1 MNNAT
6 NGFDTMKPEKEF
18 IMKKSLL
25 STFISLVF
33 LLTACG
39 ETNTP
44 VPTPE
49 SVQETRPVVV
59 AEGTLLP
66 DPSIEL
72 AFAQPGILA
81 EVLVAEGDLVTEGQ
95 VIARLENI
103 EVLQAEVARAEEV
116 HLLAEQTFKTSEA
129 TALKALSDAHEALRV
144 AQRDFDNFDIP
155 SDLRDMGTREALS
168 YTYTKLE
175 DARTNFEPY
184 KYLEERLEWE
194 MRKDDPANPRVYRD
208 TAKIY
213 KKRLDD
219 AWADYRKAIQW
230 TELEANLEAAKAN
243 VENAQVE
250 FDNLIAGDNAEQQAV
265 AHAQLESARA
275 NLDAAQTTLANSQL
289 RAPFEA
295 TVISL
300 GLAVGETVNAGV
312 PVAYLGNT
320 NRWKVETKDL
330 AEIDVADVALGNTVA
345 VKLDAFPDEEFS
357 GTVTKIDPVGKLY
370 LGDMTYQ
377 ITVTLD
383 EADPRFMWNMTAT
396 VTVNT
401 MDKSMS
407 YFPD

>member
-1 MNNAT
+1 
-6 NGFDTMKPEKEF
+6 
-18 IMKKSLL
+18 MKKSLL
-25 STFISLVF
+25 SIFISLAF

-39 ETNTP
+39 ESNTP
-44 VPTPE
+44 APTVEP
-49 SVQETRPVVV
+49 VQETSSVVV

-66 DPSIEL
+66 DPSVEL

-81 EVLVAEGDLVTEGQ
+81 EVLVTEGDLVTEGQ

-103 EVLQAEVARAEEV
+103 EVLQAEVALAEEV
-116 HLLAEQTFKTSEA
+116 YLLAEQTFKTSEA
-129 TALKALSDAHEALRV
+129 TALKDLSDAHEALRI
-144 AQRDFDNFDIP
+144 AQLEFDNFDIP
-155 SDLRDMGTREALS
+155 SDLRDMGTREALT
-168 YTYTKLE
+168 YTYAKLE
-175 DARTNFEPY
+175 EARTNFEPY

-194 MRKDDPANPRVYRD
+194 MRNDKPENPKVYRS

-243 VENAQVE
+243 VENAQGE
-250 FDNLIAGDNAEQQAV
+250 FDNLIAGENAEHMAV
-265 AHAQLESARA
+265 AQAQLESARA
-275 NLDAAQTTLANSQL
+275 NLDATRAALANSQL
-289 RAPFEA
+289 RAPITA
-295 TVISL
+295 TVLSL
-300 GLAVGETVNAGV
+300 DLLVGETVNAGI

-320 NRWKVETKDL
+320 NHWMVETKDL
-330 AEIDVADVALGNTVA
+330 AEIDAADVAFGDTVT

-383 EADPRFMWNMTAT
+383 EADLRFMWNMTAT
-396 VTVNT
+396 VTVST
-401 MDKSMS
+401 ASK
-407 YFPD
+407 

>member
-1 MNNAT
+1 
-6 NGFDTMKPEKEF
+6 
-18 IMKKSLL
+18 MKKSLL
-25 STFISLVF
+25 SIFISLAF

-39 ETNTP
+39 ESNTP
-44 VPTPE
+44 APTVEP
-49 SVQETRPVVV
+49 VQETSSVVV

-66 DPSIEL
+66 DPSVEL

-81 EVLVAEGDLVTEGQ
+81 EVLVAEGELVTEGQ

-103 EVLQAEVARAEEV
+103 EVLQAEVALAEEV
-116 HLLAEQTFKTSEA
+116 YLLAEQTFKTSEA
-129 TALKALSDAHEALRV
+129 TALKDLSDAHEALRI
-144 AQRDFDNFDIP
+144 AQLEFDNFDIP
-155 SDLRDMGTREALS
+155 SDLRDMGTREALT
-168 YTYTKLE
+168 YTYAKLE
-175 DARTNFEPY
+175 EARTNFEPY

-194 MRKDDPANPRVYRD
+194 MRNDKPENPKVYRS

-243 VENAQVE
+243 VENAQGE
-250 FDNLIAGDNAEQQAV
+250 FDNLIAGENAEHMAV
-265 AHAQLESARA
+265 AQAQLESARA
-275 NLDAAQTTLANSQL
+275 NLDATRAALANSQL
-289 RAPFEA
+289 RAPITA
-295 TVISL
+295 TVLSL
-300 GLAVGETVNAGV
+300 DLLVGETVNAGI

-320 NRWKVETKDL
+320 NHWMVETKDL
-330 AEIDVADVALGNTVA
+330 AEIDAADVAFGDTVT

-383 EADPRFMWNMTAT
+383 EVDTRFMWNMTAT

-401 MDKSMS
+401 TGK
-407 YFPD
+407 

>member
-1 MNNAT
+1 
-6 NGFDTMKPEKEF
+6 
-18 IMKKSLL
+18 MKKSLL
-25 STFISLVF
+25 SIFISFVF

-39 ETNTP
+39 ETSTP
-44 VPTPE
+44 APTVEP
-49 SVQETRPVVV
+49 VLETRPVVV

-66 DPSIEL
+66 DPSVEL

-95 VIARLENI
+95 VIARLENS
-103 EVLQAEVARAEEV
+103 ETLQAEVARAEEV
-116 HLLAEQTFKTSEA
+116 HLLAEQTFKTSES
-129 TALKALSDAHEALRV
+129 TALKALSDAHETLRV
-144 AQRDFDNFDIP
+144 AQLEFDNFDIP
-155 SDLRDMGTREALS
+155 SDLRDMSTREALT
-168 YTYTKLE
+168 YTYAKLE

-194 MRKDDPANPRVYRD
+194 MRNDNPEKPEVYRS

-213 KKRLDD
+213 KKQLDD

-230 TELEANLEAAKAN
+230 TKLEANVEAAKGNVENTQAEFDNLSAGEDAEQMAIARAQFESALANLEAA
-243 VENAQVE
+243 
-250 FDNLIAGDNAEQQAV
+250 
-265 AHAQLESARA
+265 HA
-275 NLDAAQTTLANSQL
+275 TLANSQL
-289 RAPFEA
+289 RAPFAA
-295 TVISL
+295 TVHSL
-300 GLAVGETVNAGV
+300 DLSVGETINAGV

-320 NRWKVETKDL
+320 DRWKVETKDL
-330 AEIDVADVALGNTVA
+330 AEIDVANVAVGNAAT

-383 EADPRFMWNMTAT
+383 EVDTRFMWNMTAT

-401 MDKSMS
+401 MDK
-407 YFPD
+407 

>member
-1 MNNAT
+1 
-6 NGFDTMKPEKEF
+6 
-18 IMKKSLL
+18 MKKPLL
-25 STFISLVF
+25 SIFVVLVF

-44 VPTPE
+44 VPIVEP
-49 SVQETRPVVV
+49 VQETRTVVV

-81 EVLVAEGDLVTEGQ
+81 EVLVTEGDLVTEGQ

-116 HLLAEQTFKTSEA
+116 FLLAEQAFNIAEA
-129 TALKALSDAHEALRV
+129 TALKDLSTAHEALRI
-144 AQRDFDNFDIP
+144 AQLEFDNFDIP
-155 SDLRDMGTREALS
+155 SDLRDMSTREALT
-168 YTYTKLE
+168 YTYAKLE

-194 MRKDDPANPRVYRD
+194 MRNDNPEKPEVYRS

-213 KKRLDD
+213 KKQLDD

-230 TELEANLEAAKAN
+230 AELEASVEAAKGN
-243 VENAQVE
+243 VENTQAE
-250 FDNLIAGDNAEQQAV
+250 FDNLSAGEDTKQLAV
-265 AHAQLESARA
+265 ARAQLESARA
-275 NLDAAQTTLANSQL
+275 NLDAARATLANSQL
-289 RAPFEA
+289 RAPITA
-295 TVISL
+295 TVFSFDL
-300 GLAVGETVNAGV
+300 SVGETVIAGV

-330 AEIDVADVALGNTVA
+330 AEIDVADVAIGNTVTI
-345 VKLDAFPDEEFS
+345 KLDAFPDEEFS

-383 EADPRFMWNMTAT
+383 EVDTRFMWNMTAT
-396 VTVNT
+396 VTVDT
-401 MDKSMS
+401 IDK
-407 YFPD
+407 

>member
-1 MNNAT
+1 
-6 NGFDTMKPEKEF
+6 
-18 IMKKSLL
+18 MKKPLL
-25 STFISLVF
+25 SIFVVLVF

-39 ETNTP
+39 EPNTP
-44 VPTPE
+44 VPIVEP
-49 SVQETRPVVV
+49 VQETRTVVV

-81 EVLVAEGDLVTEGQ
+81 EVLVTEGDLVTEGQ

-116 HLLAEQTFKTSEA
+116 FLLAEQAFNIAEA
-129 TALKALSDAHEALRV
+129 TALKDLSTAHEALRI
-144 AQRDFDNFDIP
+144 AQLEFDNFDIP
-155 SDLRDMGTREALS
+155 SDLRDMGTREALT

-175 DARTNFEPY
+175 EARTNFEPY
-184 KYLEERLEWE
+184 KYLEERLEKE
-194 MRKDDPANPRVYRD
+194 MRNDQPDKPKVYRS

-213 KKRLDD
+213 KKQLDD

-230 TELEANLEAAKAN
+230 AELEASVEAAKGN
-243 VENAQVE
+243 VENTQTE
-250 FDNLIAGDNAEQQAV
+250 FDNLSAGEDTKQLAV
-265 AHAQLESARA
+265 ARAQLESARA
-275 NLDAAQTTLANSQL
+275 NLDAARATLANSQL
-289 RAPFEA
+289 RAPITA
-295 TVISL
+295 TVFSFDL
-300 GLAVGETVNAGV
+300 SVGETVIAGV

-330 AEIDVADVALGNTVA
+330 AEIDVADVAIGNTVTI
-345 VKLDAFPDEEFS
+345 KLDAFPDEEFS

-383 EADPRFMWNMTAT
+383 EVDTRFMWNMTAT
-396 VTVNT
+396 VTVDT
-401 MDKSMS
+401 IDK
-407 YFPD
+407 

>member
-1 MNNAT
+1 
-6 NGFDTMKPEKEF
+6 
-18 IMKKSLL
+18 MKKSVL
-25 STFISLVF
+25 SIFFVLIFPLI
-33 LLTACG
+33 ACS

-44 VPTPE
+44 APTVEP
-49 SVQETRPVVV
+49 VQETRTVVV

-72 AFAQPGILA
+72 AFAQSGLLA

-103 EVLQAEVARAEEV
+103 EVLQAEVARAEEIY
-116 HLLAEQTFKTSEA
+116 LQAEQTFNIAKA
-129 TALKALSDAHEALRV
+129 TALKDLSAAHESLRI
-144 AQRDFDNFDIP
+144 AQLEFDNFDIP
-155 SDLRDMGTREALS
+155 SDLRDMGTREALT

-175 DARTNFEPY
+175 EARTNFEPY
-184 KYLEERLEWE
+184 KYLEERLERE
-194 MRKDDPANPRVYRD
+194 MRNDQTDKPKVYRS

-213 KKRLDD
+213 KKQLDD
-219 AWADYRKAIQW
+219 AWAEYRKAIQW
-230 TELEANLEAAKAN
+230 AELEASVEAAKGN
-243 VENAQVE
+243 VENTQAE
-250 FDNLIAGDNAEQQAV
+250 FDNLSAGEDTEQLAV
-265 AHAQLESARA
+265 ARAQVESARA
-275 NLDAAQTTLANSQL
+275 NLEAAHARLANSQL
-289 RAPFEA
+289 RTPFEA

-300 GLAVGETVNAGV
+300 DKLVGETVNAGV

-320 NRWKVETKDL
+320 NGWKVETKDL
-330 AEIDVADVALGNTVA
+330 AEIDVADVAIGNKVT

-383 EADPRFMWNMTAT
+383 KVDTRFMWNMTAT

-401 MDKSMS
+401 AGK
-407 YFPD
+407 

>member
-1 MNNAT
+1 
-6 NGFDTMKPEKEF
+6 
-18 IMKKSLL
+18 MKKSLL
-25 STFISLVF
+25 FIFVVLVF

-44 VPTPE
+44 VPIVEP
-49 SVQETRPVVV
+49 VRETRPVVV

-81 EVLVAEGDLVTEGQ
+81 EVLVAEGDLVTKGQ
-95 VIARLENI
+95 VIARLENF

-116 HLLAEQTFKTSEA
+116 YLMAEQTFNTAEA
-129 TALKALSDAHEALRV
+129 AALKALSDAHEALRV

-155 SDLRDMGTREALS
+155 SDLRGMGTREALT
-168 YTYTKLE
+168 YTYAKLE
-175 DARTNFEPY
+175 EARTNFEPY

-194 MRKDDPANPRVYRD
+194 MRNDKPENPKVYRS

-213 KKRLDD
+213 KRQLDD
-219 AWADYRKAIQW
+219 AWAEYRKAIQW
-230 TELEANLEAAKAN
+230 ADLEAGVEAAKGNVDNAQSEFDNLVAGENAQQTAIARAQFKSALANLEAA
-243 VENAQVE
+243 
-250 FDNLIAGDNAEQQAV
+250 
-265 AHAQLESARA
+265 RA
-275 NLDAAQTTLANSQL
+275 TLANSQL

-295 TVISL
+295 TIFSL
-300 GLAVGETVNAGV
+300 DLSVGETVNAGV

-320 NRWKVETKDL
+320 KRWKVETKDL
-330 AEIDVADVALGNTVA
+330 AEIDVADIALGDTVT

-383 EADPRFMWNMTAT
+383 EVAPRFMWNMTAT

-401 MDKSMS
+401 AGE
-407 YFPD
+407 

>member
-1 MNNAT
+1 
-6 NGFDTMKPEKEF
+6 
-18 IMKKSLL
+18 MKKSLL
-25 STFISLVF
+25 SIFISLAF

-39 ETNTP
+39 ESNTP
-44 VPTPE
+44 APTVEP
-49 SVQETRPVVV
+49 VQETSSVVV

-66 DPSIEL
+66 DPSVKL

-81 EVLVAEGDLVTEGQ
+81 EVLVAEGELVTEGQ

-103 EVLQAEVARAEEV
+103 EVLQAEVALAEEV
-116 HLLAEQTFKTSEA
+116 YLLAEQTFKTSEA
-129 TALKALSDAHEALRV
+129 TALKDLSDAHEALRI
-144 AQRDFDNFDIP
+144 AQLEFDNFDIP
-155 SDLRDMGTREALS
+155 SDLRDMGTREALT
-168 YTYTKLE
+168 YTYAKLE
-175 DARTNFEPY
+175 EARTNFEPY

-194 MRKDDPANPRVYRD
+194 MRNDKPENPKVYRS

-243 VENAQVE
+243 VENAQGE
-250 FDNLIAGDNAEQQAV
+250 FDNLIAGENAEHMAV
-265 AHAQLESARA
+265 AQAQLESARA
-275 NLDAAQTTLANSQL
+275 NLDATRAALANSQL
-289 RAPFEA
+289 RAPITA
-295 TVISL
+295 TVLSL
-300 GLAVGETVNAGV
+300 DLSVGETVNAGI

-320 NRWKVETKDL
+320 NHWMVETKDL
-330 AEIDVADVALGNTVA
+330 AEIDAADVAFGDTVT

-383 EADPRFMWNMTAT
+383 EVDTRFMWNMTAT

-401 MDKSMS
+401 TGK
-407 YFPD
+407 

>member
-1 MNNAT
+1 
-6 NGFDTMKPEKEF
+6 
-18 IMKKSLL
+18 MKKSLL
-25 STFISLVF
+25 SIFISFVF

-39 ETNTP
+39 ETSTP
-44 VPTPE
+44 APTVEP
-49 SVQETRPVVV
+49 VLETRPVVV

-66 DPSIEL
+66 DPSVEL

-95 VIARLENI
+95 VIARLENS
-103 EVLQAEVARAEEV
+103 ETLQAEVARAEEV
-116 HLLAEQTFKTSEA
+116 HLLAEQTFKTSES
-129 TALKALSDAHEALRV
+129 TALKALSDAHETLRV
-144 AQRDFDNFDIP
+144 AQLEFDNFDIP
-155 SDLRDMGTREALS
+155 SDLRDMSTREALT
-168 YTYTKLE
+168 YTYAKLE

-194 MRKDDPANPRVYRD
+194 MRNDNPEKPEVYRS

-213 KKRLDD
+213 KKQLDD

-230 TELEANLEAAKAN
+230 TKLEANVEAAKGNVENTQAEFDNLSAGEDAEQMAIARAQFESALANLEAA
-243 VENAQVE
+243 
-250 FDNLIAGDNAEQQAV
+250 
-265 AHAQLESARA
+265 RA
-275 NLDAAQTTLANSQL
+275 TLANSQL
-289 RAPFEA
+289 RAPFAA
-295 TVISL
+295 TVHSL
-300 GLAVGETVNAGV
+300 DLSVGETINAGV

-320 NRWKVETKDL
+320 DRWKVETKDL
-330 AEIDVADVALGNTVA
+330 AEIDVANVAVGNAAT

-383 EADPRFMWNMTAT
+383 EVDTRFMWNMTAT

-401 MDKSMS
+401 MDK
-407 YFPD
+407 

>member
-1 MNNAT
+1 
-6 NGFDTMKPEKEF
+6 
-18 IMKKSLL
+18 MKKSLL
-25 STFISLVF
+25 SIFVVLVF

-39 ETNTP
+39 EPNTP
-44 VPTPE
+44 VSIVEP
-49 SVQETRPVVV
+49 VQETRTVVV

-81 EVLVAEGDLVTEGQ
+81 EVLVTEGDLVTEGQ

-116 HLLAEQTFKTSEA
+116 FLLAEQAFNIAEA
-129 TALKALSDAHEALRV
+129 TALKDLSTAHEALRI
-144 AQRDFDNFDIP
+144 AQLEFDNFDIP
-155 SDLRDMGTREALS
+155 SDLRDMGTREALT

-175 DARTNFEPY
+175 EARTNFEPY
-184 KYLEERLEWE
+184 KYLEERLEKE
-194 MRKDDPANPRVYRD
+194 MRNDQPDKPKVYRS

-213 KKRLDD
+213 KKQLDD

-230 TELEANLEAAKAN
+230 AELEASVEAAKGN
-243 VENAQVE
+243 VENTQAE
-250 FDNLIAGDNAEQQAV
+250 FDNLSAGEDTKQLAV
-265 AHAQLESARA
+265 ARAQLESARA
-275 NLDAAQTTLANSQL
+275 NLDAARATLANSQL
-289 RAPFEA
+289 RAPITA
-295 TVISL
+295 TVFSFDL
-300 GLAVGETVNAGV
+300 SVGETVIAGV

-330 AEIDVADVALGNTVA
+330 AEIDVADVAIGNTVTIKA
-345 VKLDAFPDEEFS
+345 DAFPDEEFS

-383 EADPRFMWNMTAT
+383 EVDTRFMWNMTAT
-396 VTVNT
+396 VTVDT
-401 MDKSMS
+401 IDK
-407 YFPD
+407 

>member
-1 MNNAT
+1 
-6 NGFDTMKPEKEF
+6 MKPEKEF

-44 VPTPE
+44 VPTVEPVLE
-49 SVQETRPVVV
+49 SRPVVV

-81 EVLVAEGDLVTEGQ
+81 EVLVAEGELVTEGQ

-116 HLLAEQTFKTSEA
+116 YLTAEQAFNTAEA
-129 TALKALSDAHEALRV
+129 TALKSLSDSHEALRK
-144 AQRDFDNFDIP
+144 AQLAFDDFDIP
-155 SDLRDMGTREALS
+155 SDLRGMTTREAME
-168 YTYTKLE
+168 YTYSKLE
-175 DARTNFEPY
+175 EARTNFEPY

-194 MRKDDPANPRVYRD
+194 MRKDDPENPKVYRD
-208 TAKIY
+208 TARIY

-230 TELEANLEAAKAN
+230 TELEANVEAAKAN
-243 VENAQVE
+243 MENAQRE
-250 FDNLIAGDNAEQQAV
+250 FDNLIAGENAEQTAV
-265 AHAQLESARA
+265 ARAQLESARA
-275 NLDAAQTTLANSQL
+275 NLEAARATLANSQL

-295 TVISL
+295 TIHSL
-300 GLAVGETVNAGV
+300 DLSVGETVDAGV

-330 AEIDVADVALGNTVA
+330 AEIDVANVAIGNTVI
-345 VKLDAFPDEEFS
+345 VKLDAFPDEEFT

-377 ITVTLD
+377 ITVSLD
-383 EADPRFMWNMTAT
+383 EADTRFLWNMTAT

-401 MDKSMS
+401 AVE
-407 YFPD
+407 

>member
-1 MNNAT
+1 
-6 NGFDTMKPEKEF
+6 
-18 IMKKSLL
+18 MKKSSL
-25 STFISLVF
+25 SIFFVLAF

-44 VPTPE
+44 VPTVEP
-49 SVQETRPVVV
+49 VLETRPVVV

-66 DPSIEL
+66 DPSVEL

-116 HLLAEQTFKTSEA
+116 YLTAEQAFNTAEA
-129 TALKALSDAHEALRV
+129 TALKSLSDSHEALRKV
-144 AQRDFDNFDIP
+144 QLAFDDFDVP
-155 SDLRDMGTREALS
+155 SDLREMTTREAME

-175 DARTNFEPY
+175 EARTNFEPY
-184 KYLEERLEWE
+184 KYLEERLDWE
-194 MRKDDPANPRVYRD
+194 MRNDKPGNPKVYRD

-213 KKRLDD
+213 KKQLDD
-219 AWADYRKAIQW
+219 AWADY
-230 TELEANLEAAKAN
+230 LS
-243 VENAQVE
+243 
-250 FDNLIAGDNAEQQAV
+250 AGENAEQRAV

-275 NLDAAQTTLANSQL
+275 NLDAARATLANSQL

-300 GLAVGETVNAGV
+300 DMSVGETVNAGIH
-312 PVAYLGNT
+312 VAYLGNT

-330 AEIDVADVALGNTVA
+330 AEIDVADVDLGDTVV

-383 EADPRFMWNMTAT
+383 EVDTRFMWNMTAT
-396 VTVNT
+396 VTVKT
-401 MDKSMS
+401 MGK
-407 YFPD
+407 

>member
-1 MNNAT
+1 
-6 NGFDTMKPEKEF
+6 
-18 IMKKSLL
+18 MKKSLL
-25 STFISLVF
+25 YTFISLVF

-44 VPTPE
+44 VPTVEPVLE
-49 SVQETRPVVV
+49 SRPVVV

-81 EVLVAEGDLVTEGQ
+81 EVLVSEGDMVKEGQ
-95 VIARLENI
+95 VIARLENS
-103 EVLQAEVARAEEV
+103 ETLQAEVARADEIY
-116 HLLAEQTFKTSEA
+116 LKAEQAFNTAEA
-129 TALKALSDAHEALRV
+129 TALKNLSDSHEGLRK
-144 AQRDFDNFDIP
+144 AQLAFDNFDVP
-155 SDLRDMGTREALS
+155 SDLREMTTREAIE
-168 YTYTKLE
+168 YTYDKLE
-175 DARTNFEPY
+175 EARTNFEPY

-194 MRKDDPANPRVYRD
+194 MRKDDPDNPKVYRD

-230 TELEANLEAAKAN
+230 TELEANLEATKAN
-243 VENAQVE
+243 VENAQRE
-250 FDNLIAGDNAEQQAV
+250 FDNLIAGENAEQLAV
-265 AHAQLESARA
+265 ARAQFESARA
-275 NLDAAQTTLANSQL
+275 NLDAARATLANSQL

-300 GLAVGETVNAGV
+300 DMSVGETVNAGV

-330 AEIDVADVALGNTVA
+330 AEIDVADVAIGDTVT
-345 VKLDAFPDEEFS
+345 VKLDAFPDEEFA

-383 EADPRFMWNMTAT
+383 EVDTRFMWNMTAT

-401 MDKSMS
+401 MGK
-407 YFPD
+407 

>member
-1 MNNAT
+1 
-6 NGFDTMKPEKEF
+6 
-18 IMKKSLL
+18 MKKSLL
-25 STFISLVF
+25 SIFISLAF

-44 VPTPE
+44 VPTIEP
-49 SVQETRPVVV
+49 VQETRPVVV

-66 DPSIEL
+66 DPSVEL

-81 EVLVAEGDLVTEGQ
+81 EILVAERDQVTEGQ

-103 EVLQAEVARAEEV
+103 EILQAEVAHAEEV
-116 HLLAEQTFKTSEA
+116 YLLAEQTFKTSEA
-129 TALKALSDAHEALRV
+129 TALKDLSDAHEALRI
-144 AQRDFDNFDIP
+144 AHLEFDNFSVP
-155 SDLRDMGTREALS
+155 SDLRNMGTREALT
-168 YTYTKLE
+168 YTYAKLE

-194 MRKDDPANPRVYRD
+194 MRNDKPEKPKVYRS

-213 KKRLDD
+213 KKQLDD

-230 TELEANLEAAKAN
+230 TELEANLEAAKSN
-243 VENAQVE
+243 VEKAQVE
-250 FDNLIAGDNAEQQAV
+250 FDNLTAGENTEQMAV
-265 AHAQLESARA
+265 AQARLESARA
-275 NLDAAQTTLANSQL
+275 NLDAARATLANSQL

-295 TVISL
+295 TILSL
-300 GLAVGETVNAGV
+300 DLSVGENLNAGV

-320 NRWKVETKDL
+320 NHWKVETKDL
-330 AEIDVADVALGNTVA
+330 AEIDVADIALGETVT

-401 MDKSMS
+401 KDK
-407 YFPD
+407 Y

>member
-1 MNNAT
+1 
-6 NGFDTMKPEKEF
+6 
-18 IMKKSLL
+18 MKKSLL

-39 ETNTP
+39 ETNAP
-44 VPTPE
+44 VSTVEPVLE
-49 SVQETRPVVV
+49 SRPVVV

-66 DPSIEL
+66 DPCIEL

-81 EVLVAEGDLVTEGQ
+81 EVLVAEGDLITEGQ

-103 EVLQAEVARAEEV
+103 EILQAEVSRAEEAY
-116 HLLAEQTFKTSEA
+116 LLAEQTFKTSEA
-129 TALKALSDAHEALRV
+129 TALKNLSDAHETLRI
-144 AQRDFDNFDIP
+144 AQLDFDNFDIP
-155 SDLRDMGTREALS
+155 SDLREMGTREALT
-168 YTYTKLE
+168 YTYVILE
-175 DARTNFEPY
+175 EARTNFEPY

-194 MRKDDPANPRVYRD
+194 MRKDDPENPKVYRD

-230 TELEANLEAAKAN
+230 TEREANLESAKAN
-243 VENAQVE
+243 VENAQSE
-250 FDNLIAGDNAEQQAV
+250 FDNLIAGENAEQMAV
-265 AHAQLESARA
+265 AQARFESALA
-275 NLDAAQTTLANSQL
+275 NLDAAGATLANSQL

-295 TVISL
+295 TVVSL
-300 GLAVGETVNAGV
+300 DLSVGETVIAGA

-330 AEIDVADVALGNTVA
+330 AEIDVADVALGDTVA

-396 VTVNT
+396 VTVSTAN
-401 MDKSMS
+401 K
-407 YFPD
+407 